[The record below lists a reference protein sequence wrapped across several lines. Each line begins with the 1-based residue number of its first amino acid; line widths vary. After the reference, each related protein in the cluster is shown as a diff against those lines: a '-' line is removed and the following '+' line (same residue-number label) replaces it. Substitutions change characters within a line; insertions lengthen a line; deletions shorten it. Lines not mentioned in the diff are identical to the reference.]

1 MEIKNIDVTNL
12 KPDVRYLSELKGL
25 LHDTDWEKII
35 EPNTE
40 LYYMYRILKE
50 ESSFRY
56 DITRIPAK
64 MLGSEFTKTKGHQH
78 QGFYGEIY
86 AVLEGEGFYLFQ
98 KGDGD
103 IIEDVCVVK
112 AKKGDIVAIPAGY
125 GHVTINPSKTQELK
139 MANWVKK
146 KDKGNFS
153 WFEKMHGACY
163 YYTKQGWVKNEN
175 YKSVPPLR
183 QEQPLKELPKD
194 LNFLE
199 VR

>member
-25 LHDTDWEKII
+25 LHDTDWEKIT